1 MIGLVKLGKG
11 MLFSVEQAFVGRDK
25 IQAPLQMPAVTHACI
40 IAYPTSQYPKGYNC
54 HYFVAFLCQIKKRQQ
69 HISSMLQAQNIPF
82 ETVDVASDPSALDR
96 MRELVTKGKPKI
108 KDPDDEE
115 EDEEEE
121 EEVILAPQIANGDE
135 YCGVRNL
142 HHLSRIECQFDIT
155 GEINTLWISP
165 LPHGVGLSL
174 EYFPNAGWSDE
185 SQPPKIFFFGTQN

>member
-1 MIGLVKLGKG
+1 
-11 MLFSVEQAFVGRDK
+11 MLFSVKQAFVGRDE
-25 IQAPLQMPAVTHACI
+25 IQAPLKMPVWEATVTHVCI
-40 IAYPTSQYPKGYNC
+40 IAYNTCQYRSQRIQLS
-54 HYFVAFLCQIKKRQQ
+54 FVAFLCQIKKRQQ
-69 HISSMLQAQNIPF
+69 HISTMLQAQKIPF
-82 ETVDVASDPSALDR
+82 ETVDVASDPAALDR

-142 HHLSRIECQFDIT
+142 HHLSCVECQFDIT

-165 LPHGVGLSL
+165 LPRGGGLSL
-174 EYFPNAGWSDE
+174 EYFPNACWSDE
-185 SQPPKIFFFGTQN
+185 

>member
-1 MIGLVKLGKG
+1 MPVSQG
-11 MLFSVEQAFVGRDK
+11 
-25 IQAPLQMPAVTHACI
+25 IQL
-40 IAYPTSQYPKGYNC
+40 S
-54 HYFVAFLCQIKKRQQ
+54 FVAFLCQIKKRQQ
-69 HISSMLQAQNIPF
+69 HISTMLQAQKIPF
-82 ETVDVASDPSALDR
+82 EIVDVASDPAALDR

-165 LPHGVGLSL
+165 LPYGDGLSL
-174 EYFPNAGWSDE
+174 EYFPNADWSD
-185 SQPPKIFFFGTQN
+185 K

>member
-1 MIGLVKLGKG
+1 MSGKVT
-11 MLFSVEQAFVGRDK
+11 LFISGISGSKE
-25 IQAPLQMPAVTHACI
+25 
-40 IAYPTSQYPKGYNC
+40 
-54 HYFVAFLCQIKKRQQ
+54 IKKRQQ

-135 YCGVRNL
+135 YCGGYEDFENAIEMENL
-142 HHLSRIECQFDIT
+142 KEFLK
-155 GEINTLWISP
+155 L
-165 LPHGVGLSL
+165 
-174 EYFPNAGWSDE
+174 
-185 SQPPKIFFFGTQN
+185 K